1 MTPFEDQLRQAM
13 ARREPPADFT
23 KRVLERIEQQERRKA
38 RAGAAGWFRAWR
50 LAAAAAALLAV
61 GGSVFYQQR
70 ERAARGEAAKQKL
83 LIAVRIAGAELHQ
96 VHRRVLEVEAMEV
109 SQ

>member
-1 MTPFEDQLRQAM
+1 MTPFEEQLRRAM
-13 ARREPPADFT
+13 ARREPPVDFT
-23 KRVLERIEQQERRKA
+23 RRVLERVEREEWRKA
-38 RAGAAGWFRAWR
+38 GSGAAGWFRVWR

-83 LIAVRIAGAELHQ
+83 LIAVRIAGTKLRQA
-96 VHRRVLEVEAMEV
+96 HRRVLEVEAVEA